1 MKKIILSIAMTLFFA
16 SSAFAA
22 CDVQK
27 ATADF
32 AQFIQK
38 AAQANPMKFA
48 QAQGEYK
55 TLMTEISTLTQAG
68 KNDEI
73 CKKYEDFQKKF

>member
-1 MKKIILSIAMTLFFA
+1 MKKIILSIAMTFVFA
-16 SSAFAA
+16 STAFAV

-27 ATADF
+27 ATTDF
-32 AQFIQK
+32 TQFMKKVAQE
-38 AAQANPMKFA
+38 NPMKFA

-68 KNDEI
+68 KVDEI